1 MVLTTMKYSEIVNE
15 LSRRGVDDAQL
26 EAGVIL
32 EELFGASRADI
43 LLDRQREYDSEK
55 IIPII
60 EQRGRKIPLQYIL
73 GAWYFM
79 GERFEVSPDC
89 LIPRPDTEIWVYEAL
104 KLIKS
109 GDCVADLCTGS
120 GCIGISMLKNKS
132 EIASLTLV
140 DISSGALDM
149 AKRNATLLGVDKKCT
164 FILSDITKSLPE
176 GKYDLIASNP
186 PYIPSEDIKA
196 LSDEVK
202 NEPMLALDGGKDG
215 LDIVRPLIDMAPKS
229 LNCGGYLLIE
239 FGYDQGEQISN
250 IMEEKLK
257 EGVYSSYKIIKDYG
271 GNDRVLVAKV

>member
-1 MVLTTMKYSEIVNE
+1 MKYSEIVNE
-15 LSRRGVDDAQL
+15 LSRVGVDNA
-26 EAGVIL
+26 EAETSVIL

-43 LLDRQREYDSEK
+43 VLGREREYDDKK
-55 IIPII
+55 ITPII
-60 EQRGRKIPLQYIL
+60 EQRERKIPLQYIL

-89 LIPRPDTEIWVYEAL
+89 LIPRPDTEILVYEAL
-104 KLIKS
+104 KLIKG

-120 GCIGISMLKNKS
+120 GCIGISMLKSKP
-132 EIASLTLV
+132 EIDSLTLV
-140 DISSGALDM
+140 DISSGALGM
-149 AKRNATLLGVDKKCT
+149 AKRNASRLGVDKKCT
-164 FILSDITKSLPE
+164 FILSDITKSLPD

-186 PYIPSEDIKA
+186 PYIPSEDIKT

-202 NEPMLALDGGKDG
+202 NEPMLALDGGDDG

-229 LNCGGYLLIE
+229 LKCGGHLLIE
-239 FGYDQGEQISN
+239 FGYDQGAQISK

-271 GNDRVLVAKV
+271 GNDRVLVAKL